1 MLPTEDRIAIFSD
14 VHANIHALQAV
25 LEDAFLM
32 DVERFICLGDIVGY
46 GAYPAEC
53 LDTIRNLDCPVVQGN
68 HDWMTAVEIPTDA
81 LMTGAVAGVL
91 YSKQVLKPDQIEYL
105 GNLPRVLEVD
115 YITISHAS
123 LSKDEDWGYIFSTVA
138 AEEHMS
144 HQRTWLSF
152 MGHTHVPVAYS
163 LTDQDIGETFLSYD
177 NVIEA
182 SLIDGLQLDCRLT
195 TTINVGSVGQPRDGD
210 PRAAYIIY
218 SPSQRVALLRRVIY
232 DIQSAQKAILD
243 TELPLFSAQR
253 LEIGE

>member
-32 DVERFICLGDIVGY
+32 DVERHICLGDIVGY

-53 LDTIRNLDCPVVQGN
+53 VNMIRDLDCPVVQGN
-68 HDWMTAVEIPTDA
+68 HDWMTAAEIPTDT

-91 YSKQVLKPDQIEYL
+91 FSKEVLAKEQIDYL
-105 GNLPRVLEVD
+105 GALPRVLEMED
-115 YITISHAS
+115 LTLSHAS
-123 LSKDEDWGYIFSTVA
+123 LSKDEEWGYIFSTVA
-138 AEEHMS
+138 AEDHMS
-144 HQRTWLSF
+144 QQRTWLSF

-163 LTDQDIGETFLSYD
+163 LSEQDIGETFLSYE

-218 SPSQRVALLRRVIY
+218 SPSQRTALLRRVLY
-232 DIQSAQKAILD
+232 DIQSAQKAILE